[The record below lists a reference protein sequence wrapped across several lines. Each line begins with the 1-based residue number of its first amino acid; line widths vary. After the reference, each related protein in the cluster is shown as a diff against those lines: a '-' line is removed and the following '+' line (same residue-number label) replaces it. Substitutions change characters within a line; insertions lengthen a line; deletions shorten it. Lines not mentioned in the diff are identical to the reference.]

1 MQKLERILVP
11 IDLSPASKTALQ
23 HAAFLAKKFN
33 AALDVLHVADPQKV
47 RGDDDVA
54 ILHRGVP
61 GSTMEIYEEQ
71 QIQDTLTDF
80 VKSAGLDRQVRN
92 DEIEESKDPA
102 ALIVKFAAD
111 KGYDLIVMGSHGTK
125 HGLGRIFSMG
135 STTQRV
141 VENSTVPVLTC
152 HAPGAGEQPK

>member
-11 IDLSPASKTALQ
+11 IDLSPASKAALQ
-23 HAAFLAKKFN
+23 HASFLAKKFN
-33 AALDVLHVADPQKV
+33 ASLDVLHVADPSKV
-47 RGDDDVA
+47 RGDDDVS

-61 GSTMEIYEEQ
+61 GSTMEVYAEQ
-71 QIQDTLTDF
+71 ETQDALTDF
-80 VKSAGLDRQVRN
+80 LKDAGLDRQVRN

-102 ALIVKFAAD
+102 GLIVKFASE

-141 VENSTVPVLTC
+141 VENATVPVLTC
-152 HAPGAGEQPK
+152 HAPVAAK